1 MNRSGKSCCEEEH
14 MKDIE
19 ELIREAEKALQNAFE
34 QIDENETA
42 RTRQVL
48 DLFRKEGVSYRHFA
62 PTTGYG
68 YDDIGRDTLERIYA
82 GIFHTEAALMRPHVA
97 SGTAALSLTLFGM
110 TKPGDKIVSAT
121 GMPYDT
127 LLGVIGTG
135 NSTQPGSLK
144 EMGIGFESVELKDG
158 SIDVEAVDR
167 AITTDTSLVI
177 AQRSRGYAWR
187 PSLYP
192 EQFAELAD
200 MIHSRH
206 PGVALMVDNCY
217 GEFVCGDEPTDYGAD
232 LCVGSLIKNPGGGI
246 APTGGYVAGKKDMV
260 ERIAGRLTA
269 PGLGRELGSYAASY
283 RPFYQG
289 LFMAPHTV
297 AQALKTALL
306 ASRLF
311 ENLGLETSPS
321 SAERRADII
330 QAIKMQSPE
339 RLVAFCQGIQTAS
352 PVDSMAMPEP
362 WDMPGYDDQVVMAA
376 GTFVA
381 GASIELSADG
391 PIRPPYTAFMQGGLT
406 YTHGKIALAE
416 ALKRMISTGALKV
429 P

>member
-1 MNRSGKSCCEEEH
+1 MNSIEQMIIKAEEEL
-14 MKDIE
+14 KDSF
-19 ELIREAEKALQNAFE
+19 A
-34 QIDENETA
+34 QIDRVEMI
-42 RTRQVL
+42 RTKQVL
-48 DLFRKEGVSYRHFA
+48 DVFRAENVSYRHFA
-62 PTTGYG
+62 PSTGYG

-97 SGTAALSLTLFGM
+97 SGTAALSLTLFGL
-110 TKPGDKIVSAT
+110 TKPGEKIVSAT

-135 NSTQPGSLK
+135 NCNQPGSLK
-144 EMGIGFESVELKDG
+144 EMGVEFESVELKNG
-158 SIDVEAVDR
+158 RIDVQSVEN
-167 AITTDTSLVI
+167 AITDHTTLVI

-187 PSLYP
+187 PSLFP
-192 EQFAELAD
+192 EAFEELAD

-206 PGVALMVDNCY
+206 PGVTLMVDNCY
-217 GEFVCGDEPTDYGAD
+217 GEFVCKDEPTDHGAD
-232 LCVGSLIKNPGGGI
+232 ICVGSLIKNPGGGI
-246 APTGGYVAGKKDMV
+246 APTGGYIVGSLEKV

-311 ENLGLETSPS
+311 DNLGFETSPS
-321 SAERRADII
+321 STETRADII
-330 QAIKMQSPE
+330 QAIKMQTPE

-381 GASIELSADG
+381 RASIELSADG

-406 YTHGKIALAE
+406 YSHGRIALSE
-416 ALKRMISTGALKV
+416 ALRRMMETGALKAL
-429 P
+429 

>member
-1 MNRSGKSCCEEEH
+1 MNRIEEMILKAEEEL
-14 MKDIE
+14 KDSFARIE
-19 ELIREAEKALQNAFE
+19 E
-34 QIDENETA
+34 NEMN
-42 RTRQVL
+42 RTKQVL
-48 DLFRKEGVSYRHFA
+48 DLFRNEGVSYRHFA
-62 PTTGYG
+62 PSTGYG
-68 YDDIGRDTLERIYA
+68 YDDISRDTLERIYA
-82 GIFHTEAALMRPHVA
+82 GLFHTEAALMRPHVA
-97 SGTAALSLTLFGM
+97 SGTAALSLTLFGL
-110 TKPGDKIVSAT
+110 TKPGEKIVSAT

-135 NSTQPGSLK
+135 KGNQPGSLK
-144 EMGIGFESVELKDG
+144 EMGVGFDCVELKDG
-158 SIDVEAVDR
+158 KIDVRSVEQ
-167 AITTDTSLVI
+167 AITKDTSLVI

-187 PSLYP
+187 PSLFP
-192 EQFAELAD
+192 EDFAELAE

-206 PGVALMVDNCY
+206 PGVTLMVDNCY
-217 GEFVCGDEPTDYGAD
+217 GEFVCKDEPTDYGAD
-232 LCVGSLIKNPGGGI
+232 ICVGSLIKNPGGGI
-246 APTGGYVAGKKDMV
+246 APTGGYVAGKLEKV

-311 ENLGLETSPS
+311 DNLGFETSPS
-321 SAERRADII
+321 SKEARADII
-330 QAIKMQSPE
+330 QAIKMETPE

-391 PIRPPYTAFMQGGLT
+391 PIRAPYTAFMQGGLT
-406 YTHGKIALAE
+406 YIHGRIALSE
-416 ALKRMISTGALKV
+416 ALRRMTETGALKM

>member
-1 MNRSGKSCCEEEH
+1 MNQIEEMILKAEEEL
-14 MKDIE
+14 KE
-19 ELIREAEKALQNAFE
+19 SFAG
-34 QIDENETA
+34 IDENEVV
-42 RTRQVL
+42 RTKQVL
-48 DLFRKEGVSYRHFA
+48 DLFRQEGVSYRHFA
-62 PTTGYG
+62 PSTGYG

-82 GIFHTEAALMRPHVA
+82 GLFHTEAALMRPHVA
-97 SGTAALSLTLFGM
+97 SGTAALSLTLFGL

-135 NSTQPGSLK
+135 KGSQPGSLK
-144 EMGIGFESVELKDG
+144 EMGVSFECVELKDG
-158 SIDVEAVDR
+158 KIDVRSVEQ
-167 AITTDTSLVI
+167 AITKDTTLVI

-187 PSLYP
+187 PSLFP
-192 EQFAELAD
+192 EDFAELAD

-206 PGVALMVDNCY
+206 PGVTLMVDNCY
-217 GEFVCGDEPTDYGAD
+217 GEFVCKDEPTDYGAD

-246 APTGGYVAGKKDMV
+246 APTGGYVAGKLEKV

-311 ENLGLETSPS
+311 DNLGFETSPS
-321 SAERRADII
+321 SKEKRADII
-330 QAIKMQSPE
+330 QAIKMETPD

-391 PIRPPYTAFMQGGLT
+391 PIRAPYTAFMQGGLT
-406 YTHGKIALAE
+406 YVHGRIALSE
-416 ALKRMISTGALKV
+416 ALRRMMETGALKA

>member
-1 MNRSGKSCCEEEH
+1 MGKTEEIII
-14 MKDIE
+14 K
-19 ELIREAEKALQNAFE
+19 AEKELKDSFE
-34 QIDENETA
+34 RIDEIESA
-42 RTRQVL
+42 RTRQIL
-48 DLFRKEGVSYRHFA
+48 DTFRRHGVSYRHFS

-68 YDDIGRDTLERIYA
+68 YEDIGRDTLEKIYA
-82 GIFHTEAALMRPHVA
+82 DIFHTEAALMRPHIS
-97 SGTAALSLTLFGM
+97 SGTAALSLTLFGLV
-110 TKPGDKIVSAT
+110 KPGEKIISAT

-127 LLGVIGTG
+127 LQGVIGTG
-135 NSTQPGSLK
+135 EGTPPGSLK
-144 EMGIGFESVELKDG
+144 EMGIHFQCVELKDG
-158 SIDVEAVDR
+158 KIDVEAVDR
-167 AITTDTSLVI
+167 AITPETSLVI

-187 PSLYP
+187 PSLFP
-192 EQFAELAD
+192 DAFDRLGE
-200 MIHSRH
+200 MIHSSH
-206 PGVALMVDNCY
+206 PGVAFMVDNCY
-217 GEFVCGDEPTDYGAD
+217 GEFVCSDEPTDHGAD

-246 APTGGYVAGKKDMV
+246 APTGGYITGKRDMI

-269 PGLGRELGSYAASY
+269 PGLGREIGSYEASY

-306 ASRLF
+306 ASKIF
-311 ENLGLETSPS
+311 ESFGMETSPGS
-321 SAERRADII
+321 EERRADII
-330 QAIKMQSPE
+330 QAIKMKTPE

-406 YTHGKIALAE
+406 YIHGKIALEE
-416 ALKRMISTGALKV
+416 ALRRMTETGALTL
-429 P
+429 PEA

>member
-1 MNRSGKSCCEEEH
+1 MNRIEEMILKAEEEL
-14 MKDIE
+14 KESFARIE
-19 ELIREAEKALQNAFE
+19 E
-34 QIDENETA
+34 NEMT
-42 RTRQVL
+42 RTKQVL
-48 DLFRKEGVSYRHFA
+48 DLFRNEGVSYRHFA
-62 PTTGYG
+62 PSTGYG

-82 GIFHTEAALMRPHVA
+82 GLFHTEAALMRPHVA
-97 SGTAALSLTLFGM
+97 SGTAALSLTLFGL
-110 TKPGDKIVSAT
+110 TKPGEKIVSAT

-135 NSTQPGSLK
+135 KGNQPGSLK
-144 EMGIGFESVELKDG
+144 EMGVDFDCVELKNG
-158 SIDVEAVDR
+158 KIDVRSVEQ
-167 AITTDTSLVI
+167 AITKETTLVI

-187 PSLYP
+187 PSLFP
-192 EQFAELAD
+192 EDFAELAE

-206 PGVALMVDNCY
+206 PGVTLMVDNCY
-217 GEFVCGDEPTDYGAD
+217 GEFVCKDEPTDYGAD
-232 LCVGSLIKNPGGGI
+232 ICVGSLIKNPGGGI
-246 APTGGYVAGKKDMV
+246 APTGGYVAGKLDKV

-311 ENLGLETSPS
+311 DNLGFETSPS
-321 SAERRADII
+321 SREARADII
-330 QAIKMQSPE
+330 QAIKMETPE

-391 PIRPPYTAFMQGGLT
+391 PIRAPYTAFMQGGLT
-406 YTHGKIALAE
+406 YIHGRIALSE
-416 ALKRMISTGALKV
+416 ALRRMTETGALKM

>member
-1 MNRSGKSCCEEEH
+1 MNSIEQMIIKAEEEL
-14 MKDIE
+14 KDSF
-19 ELIREAEKALQNAFE
+19 A
-34 QIDENETA
+34 QIDRVEMI
-42 RTRQVL
+42 RTKQVL
-48 DLFRKEGVSYRHFA
+48 DVFRAENVSYRHFS
-62 PTTGYG
+62 PSTGYG

-97 SGTAALSLTLFGM
+97 SGTAALSLTLFGL
-110 TKPGDKIVSAT
+110 TKPGEKIVSAT

-135 NSTQPGSLK
+135 NCNQPGSLK
-144 EMGIGFESVELKDG
+144 EMGVEFESVELKNG
-158 SIDVEAVDR
+158 RIDVQSVEN
-167 AITTDTSLVI
+167 AITDHTTLVI

-187 PSLYP
+187 PSLMP
-192 EQFAELAD
+192 EDFRELAD

-206 PGVALMVDNCY
+206 PGVTLMVDNCY
-217 GEFVCGDEPTDYGAD
+217 GEFVCKDEPTDHGAD
-232 LCVGSLIKNPGGGI
+232 ICVGSLIKNPGGGI
-246 APTGGYVAGKKDMV
+246 APTGGYIVGSLEKV

-311 ENLGLETSPS
+311 DNLGFETSPS
-321 SAERRADII
+321 STETRADII
-330 QAIKMQSPE
+330 QAIKMQTPE

-406 YTHGKIALAE
+406 YSHGRIALSE
-416 ALKRMISTGALKV
+416 ALRRMMETGALKAL
-429 P
+429 